1 MENDEN
7 YECLILFLDKLYNQG
22 SMKFQTARTR
32 KTAIRKVF
40 LKSSF
45 EKENIM
51 TLDLDEVIAEF
62 IEREGGGTNTNS
74 ATVNTYKSRIKRSIE
89 DYIRIEKLGEKPR
102 HDKVQDKSPDNV
114 VPEEKVATVGVQ
126 CSIRDGKFIVDIKN
140 LPVGLKELELQKIVD
155 MIKLATK

>member
-1 MENDEN
+1 MESYEN
-7 YECLILFLDKLYNQG
+7 YECLISFLDKLYNQG

-40 LKSSF
+40 LKSRF

-51 TLDLDEVIAEF
+51 TLNLDEVISEF
-62 IEREGGGTNTNS
+62 IEAEGGFNNTNS

-89 DYIRIEKLGEKPR
+89 DYIRIEKLGDKPKQ
-102 HDKVQDKSPDNV
+102 DKVQEVLFDNV
-114 VPEEKVATVGVQ
+114 ILEEKVAIVGVQ
-126 CSIRDGKFIVDIKN
+126 CPIRGGKFIVEIKN
-140 LPVGLKELELQKIVD
+140 IPVDLEDFELTKILE

>member
-1 MENDEN
+1 MEKYEN
-7 YECLILFLDKLYNQG
+7 YECLISFLDKIYNQG

-40 LKSSF
+40 LRSSF

-62 IEREGGGTNTNS
+62 IEREGGVTNTNS

-89 DYIRIEKLGEKPR
+89 DYIRIEKLGEKPK
-102 HDKVQDKSPDNV
+102 HDRVIDKLPNNLV
-114 VPEEKVATVGVQ
+114 LEEKVAIVDVQ
-126 CSIRDGKFIVDIKN
+126 CAIRDGKFIVDIKN
-140 LPVGLKELELQKIVD
+140 LPVDLKDFELKKIID